1 MRKINLKISE
11 KKFSF
16 TENFIHVESFDHK
29 GVVIDRFVIVL
40 IDLKP
45 PFGFNVSKTVK
56 IDFQNNFQRE

>member
-11 KKFSF
+11 KKNSF
-16 TENFIHVESFDHK
+16 TENFIESFDHK
-29 GVVIDRFVIVL
+29 GVVIDKFMSVL